1 MAALKTEINTAEKDK
16 ENGDT
21 ERTDAIVDAN
31 TPTTD
36 EAAKKKKKKKKKN
49 KTGERMLPNKK

>member
-1 MAALKTEINTAEKDK
+1 MAALKTEINIEQKDK

-21 ERTDAIVDAN
+21 ERADAIVDEN